1 MPVAA
6 GRGPAYVCD
15 AMETRVLGRM
25 GVKLTE
31 ITLGTWGLAAG
42 SYGRVEPARFDAT
55 VQRAVDSGV
64 RSFDMSP
71 LWGDFG
77 ASERV
82 VARMTQPLRDECTY
96 ITRAGV
102 ERRDGGVTTRFDR
115 ASLVRDC
122 ESSLGRL
129 GTDRID
135 VLLLH
140 HPSEEVLR
148 QADLREAGQQLFR
161 EGKIRAW
168 GVSVGTP
175 LEARLA
181 IAAGAQVLCLVYNV
195 LASDLLE
202 DLGTDIAVAGIG
214 VLARSPLA
222 YGLLAGAFSL
232 DQTFTDDDH
241 RSRRWDKETL
251 NRRLAAV
258 AQLGFLVHGAVRT
271 PSEAAIRWV
280 LANSHVTSCIV
291 GARSPAQAASAAA
304 ASVGAP
310 YLPEDE
316 LARIPQ
322 VLAALGL

>member
-1 MPVAA
+1 MPVAGA
-6 GRGPAYVCD
+6 LAAAYECVG
-15 AMETRVLGRM
+15 METRVLGRM
-25 GVKLTE
+25 GVRLTE

-42 SYGRVEPARFDAT
+42 SYGRVEPARFEST
-55 VQRAVDSGV
+55 VQRALDSGV
-64 RSFDMSP
+64 RSFDLSP
-71 LWGDFG
+71 VWGEDG

-82 VARMTQPLRDECTY
+82 VARITKSLRDECTY

-102 ERRDGGVTTRFDR
+102 ERSAAGVQTRFDR

-122 ESSLGRL
+122 ESSLERL

-140 HPSEEVLR
+140 HPSEEALR
-148 QADLREAGQQLFR
+148 RSELREAGQQLFR

-181 IAAGAQVLCLVYNV
+181 IAAGAQTVCLVYNV
-195 LASDLLE
+195 LASDLLD
-202 DLGTDIAVAGIG
+202 DLVTDITVAEIG

-222 YGLLAGAFSL
+222 YGLLAGAFSI
-232 DQTFTDDDH
+232 DQTFTPDDH
-241 RSRRWDKETL
+241 RSRRWDAETL
-251 NRRLAAV
+251 NQRLAAV

-280 LANSHVTSCIV
+280 LANSLVSSCVV

-304 ASVGAP
+304 ASVGVP

-316 LARIPQ
+316 LSRVPQ
-322 VLAALGL
+322 VLAAMGL